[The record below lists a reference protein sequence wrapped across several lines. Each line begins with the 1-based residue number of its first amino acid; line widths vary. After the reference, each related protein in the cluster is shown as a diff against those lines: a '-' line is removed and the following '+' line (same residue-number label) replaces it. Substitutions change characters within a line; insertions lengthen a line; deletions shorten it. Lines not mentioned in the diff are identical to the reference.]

1 MDLGASILPRCTVRG
16 DGTLPGQ
23 SWRPLPRQNS
33 RTDLPA
39 RPSRQST
46 TSLQRS
52 ELPTP
57 TAPHQWTEWTSQVPP
72 RPVPSRAALNG
83 VALGPNGTLLVPVL
97 WHLYLHGRMRT
108 HRQTDTWAG
117 KATQG
122 KLLDGPN
129 LEASHLCAPAA
140 KRPQHQHRRPPRQSG
155 RAAWPACK
163 APGAGP
169 PACLSATWASGRRR
183 AKACLSTKCG
193 STHGGACCVWHW
205 YVAIRGIQ
213 RRILRRSGVVQRLR
227 RRHSSPCLTT
237 TRAARAAQTAGTA
250 RYEYLGASPTVAQT
264 NTCAAATHQSRVY
277 SWRRWPAAAL
287 RCEREI
293 AWGASPAQP
302 SPVGVQWEGSGGRR
316 GGV

>member
-1 MDLGASILPRCTVRG
+1 M
-16 DGTLPGQ
+16 
-23 SWRPLPRQNS
+23 
-33 RTDLPA
+33 
-39 RPSRQST
+39 
-46 TSLQRS
+46 QRS

-83 VALGPNGTLLVPVL
+83 VALGPKGTLLVPVL

-108 HRQTDTWAG
+108 HRETPGQARQR
-117 KATQG
+117 KASFSMERT
-122 KLLDGPN
+122 L
-129 LEASHLCAPAA
+129 
-140 KRPQHQHRRPPRQSG
+140 KRPISARLRLNGPSISTGAHHGNLAAQRGQHARPMG
-155 RAAWPACK
+155 PA
-163 APGAGP
+163 
-169 PACLSATWASGRRR
+169 ACLSATWASGRRR

-205 YVAIRGIQ
+205 V
-213 RRILRRSGVVQRLR
+213 RSDTWDSMSHLASLGGPAKITPAAFIALPDDDSCRQGSADGRHGTGV
-227 RRHSSPCLTT
+227 SP
-237 TRAARAAQTAGTA
+237 
-250 RYEYLGASPTVAQT
+250 PTVAQT